1 MSAETTGA
9 VAPRSQEPRAKSR
22 PLIGLNTSQM
32 EMEKPLSAK
41 AVCHFKYIDAIA
53 NSGGI
58 PIVIPPYTD
67 RSMLEAA
74 LAPLGGFCFI
84 GGPDYDPAHYGGHPQ
99 PPGEIMDPRRHTFDL
114 WLAELLLQRTEKP
127 LLGICGGHQLLNIA
141 LGGALIQDLKTE
153 WQPEPA
159 KASTLLHA
167 SDQRAGTPQ
176 EGENYRHELKLTPGS
191 LISKIVGADK
201 VLSNS
206 YHHQAVLPGRIG
218 PGLLATAWAPDGVI
232 EALELKQPG
241 RFLLGVQWHP
251 ERQADEP
258 AHRAI
263 FEALVNAA
271 LGS

>member
-1 MSAETTGA
+1 MSNHG
-9 VAPRSQEPRAKSR
+9 R

-53 NSGGI
+53 AAGGV

-67 RSMLEAA
+67 RSMLKEA
-74 LAPLGGFCFI
+74 LAPLSGFCFI
-84 GGPDYDPAHYGGHPQ
+84 GGPDYDPAHYGGHSQ
-99 PPGEIMDPRRHTFDL
+99 PATEIVDGRRHTFDL
-114 WLAELLLQRTEKP
+114 WLAEMVLQQTQRP
-127 LLGICGGHQLLNIA
+127 VLGICGGHQLINIA
-141 LGGALIQDLKTE
+141 LGGALVQDLKTE
-153 WQPEPA
+153 WKPVAAQ
-159 KASTLLHA
+159 ASTLLHA
-167 SDQRAGTPQ
+167 SDQRTGTPQ
-176 EGENYRHELKLTPGS
+176 EGEKYRHELKLAPGS
-191 LISKIVGADK
+191 LIAKIVGANR

-206 YHHQAVLPGRIG
+206 YHHQAVPPARVGA
-218 PGLLATAWAPDGVI
+218 GLIATAWAPDGVI
-232 EALELKQPG
+232 EALELKEPN

-271 LGS
+271 KE